1 MTDTRPKKGLLLSI
15 AIALLVVLNGMQ
27 LYGIFSESTRNNP
40 PQSNGDTDTT
50 RAPIQINVL
59 NGCGTAGVGNTMTK
73 FCRQA
78 GYDVVEMGN
87 YKSFDVEESIVI
99 DRRGTLHDAQRLAS
113 VLGIKRKNVIQQFSN
128 DHMVSASV
136 VIGKDY
142 RQLIPWK
149 K

>member
-1 MTDTRPKKGLLLSI
+1 MTDTKQKKGLLLSI
-15 AIALLVVLNGMQ
+15 VIALLVILNGMQ
-27 LYGIFSESTRNNP
+27 VYGIFSESSAKNP
-40 PQSNGDTDTT
+40 VKPTSVTDTT
-50 RAPIQINVL
+50 HVPIQINVL

-99 DRRGTLHDAQRLAS
+99 DRSGTLNDAQYLAS
-113 VLGIKRKNVIQQFSN
+113 LLGIKRKNVIQQFSN